1 MGIFS
6 KALSEGQLE
15 QRISELK
22 ANEKALRK
30 EKRQEQKLHSEALA
44 VGSDTV
50 KTKKRL
56 AEISADLESLP
67 SSILLVQEELRQR
80 RIENKTDILQAYR
93 EKTLPAK
100 LKTVESLSEKFVSS
114 IRKMAALNAEI
125 EDAVKD
131 LIDEAHSLGIVDR
144 IRYPEGYSPL
154 YAAVTKIR
162 NAQAYGSPAA
172 AVDSAAAEIAEHIEG
187 YSRNLTRDTELKISG
202 LGSEIKTGSLLPSV
216 DESED

>member
-22 ANEKALRK
+22 ENEKALRK
-30 EKRQEQKLHSEALA
+30 EKKQVQKLHSEALA
-44 VGSDTV
+44 LGGDTA

-56 AEISADLESLP
+56 AEINADLESLP

-80 RIENKTDILQAYR
+80 RIENETDVLLKYQ

-100 LKTVESLSEKFVSS
+100 LKNVETLSEKFIST
-114 IRKMAALNAEI
+114 IRKMGELNSEIKAAV
-125 EDAVKD
+125 DD
-131 LIDEAHSLGIVDR
+131 LITEAHGLEIINLIS
-144 IRYPEGYSPL
+144 YPTGYSPL
-154 YAAVTKIR
+154 YVAASKMR
-162 NAQAYGSPAA
+162 NSGNYGSVSA

-202 LGSEIKTGSLLPSV
+202 LGSEIKTGSLLPSE